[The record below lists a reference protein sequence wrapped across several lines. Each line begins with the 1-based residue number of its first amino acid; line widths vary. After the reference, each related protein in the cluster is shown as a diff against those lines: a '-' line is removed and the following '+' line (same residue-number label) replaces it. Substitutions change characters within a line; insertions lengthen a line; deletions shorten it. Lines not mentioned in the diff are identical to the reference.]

1 MTRHP
6 QAIRDGEAR
15 PPKLSIVEVESL
27 IDVHFPQAH
36 TGGKLMFLETL
47 GDRFARIRLQAH
59 DRILR
64 PGNTVSGPA
73 MFLLAD
79 YGTYATLLGTL
90 GEGALQAVTS
100 SLNMT
105 FLQRPEA
112 QGMIADIT
120 IIKLGRR
127 VAVAEIEIYSDAR
140 DDMVAHAV
148 ASYALPPES
157 GR

>member
-1 MTRHP
+1 MKSHP
-6 QAIRDGEAR
+6 QANRGHEVR
-15 PPKLSIVEVESL
+15 PAKLTIAEVEAL

-36 TGGKLMFLETL
+36 VGGKLMFLETL
-47 GDRFARIRLQAH
+47 SERSARIRLQAH

-112 QGMIADIT
+112 QGMVADIS

-148 ASYALPPES
+148 ASYALPAES
-157 GR
+157 NR

>member
-6 QAIRDGEAR
+6 QNNLASPRR
-15 PPKLSIVEVESL
+15 PSKLTAPEVEAL
-27 IDVHFPQAH
+27 LDVHFPQAH
-36 TGGKLMFLETL
+36 AGGKLMFIESM
-47 GDRFARIRLQAH
+47 GDRFARIRLDAH

-73 MFLLAD
+73 MFMLAD

-90 GEGALQAVTS
+90 GDGALQAVTS

-112 QGMIADIT
+112 QGMIAEVT

-127 VAVAEIEIYSDAR
+127 VAVAEIEIYSDATP
-140 DDMVAHAV
+140 DMVAHAV
-148 ASYALPPES
+148 ASYALPPEA